1 MSLKASY
8 SKMHDT
14 FFLLFIVIL
23 LATVFDFINGFHD
36 SANAIATSVSTRV
49 LSPKAAVF
57 MAAVLNLL
65 GALSGTAVA
74 KTVGAGLVDVSS
86 VTQVTVISALLSAI
100 IWDLITWYLG
110 LPTSSSHAILSGVV
124 GAAIATAGVGVI
136 LSKGVYKVLTGLFFS
151 PIVGFILGLMLM
163 LLLIKIFR
171 SSAPAMVNKLFSR
184 LQIVSAAY
192 MAFSHGSNDAQKTMG
207 IITMALVSFYKLPDF
222 HVPLWVIILCA
233 ATMAFGTA
241 AGGWRIIK
249 TLGVR
254 LVSLKPIHGFA
265 AETSA
270 ATIIEIASR
279 IGLPLSTTHVISS
292 TIMGVGSSKRLS
304 AVRWG
309 IGGNI
314 VIAWVLTLPAC
325 SVLAW
330 LICKFLSLFLK

>member
-1 MSLKASY
+1 MSLKASC

-23 LATVFDFINGFHD
+23 LAVIFDFINGFHD
-36 SANAIATSVSTRV
+36 TANAIATSVSTRV

-74 KTVGAGLVDVSS
+74 KTVGAGLVDASS
-86 VTQVTVISALLSAI
+86 VTQITVISALLSAI

-124 GAAIATAGVGVI
+124 GAAIATAGVRVI
-136 LSKGVYKVLTGLFFS
+136 LSKGVYKVLIGLFFS

-163 LLLIKIFR
+163 MLLIKIFR

-241 AGGWRIIK
+241 AGGWRVIK

-254 LVSLKPIHGFA
+254 LVNLKPIHGFA

-270 ATIIEIASR
+270 ATIIEVASR

-309 IGGNI
+309 VGGNI

>member
-14 FFLLFIVIL
+14 FFLLSIVIL
-23 LATVFDFINGFHD
+23 LATIFDFINGFHD
-36 SANAIATSVSTRV
+36 TANAIATSVSTRV

-74 KTVGAGLVDVSS
+74 KTVGAGLVDASS

-110 LPTSSSHAILSGVV
+110 LPTSSSHAILSGMV
-124 GAAIATAGVGVI
+124 GAAIATAGIRVI
-136 LSKGVYKVLTGLFFS
+136 LSKGVYKVLAGLFFS

-241 AGGWRIIK
+241 AGGWRVIK

-330 LICKFLSLFLK
+330 LICKLLSLFLK